1 MVNLFLTSE
10 AHNILDRFVEIFEIN
25 PSELT
30 VAFIPTAADFDE
42 NKSYVDLDR
51 NKLLE
56 LGFKVSDIN
65 IAEMTENY
73 LQKRLEKADIIFVSG
88 GNTFYLLE
96 KSISSGFD
104 KIVKRLV
111 ERGVY
116 YIGSSAGS
124 VLAGRK
130 IEHVKLLDN
139 AELASNLKIYDGLKL
154 IDAMILP
161 HYGNKKYEARMNQI
175 VKNYAAQKNKIITLT
190 DNQAVIVK
198 DGKFR
203 IISNDSY

>member
-10 AHNILDRFVEIFEIN
+10 AHNVLDKFVEIFEIN

-42 NKSYVDLDR
+42 NKSYVNLDR

-56 LGFKVSDIN
+56 LGFKVIDIN
-65 IAEMTENY
+65 IAGKIEKY

-124 VLAGRK
+124 VLAGRT